1 MMQLVVVLLNLMT
14 MLMRMVGNLDRDD
27 EVAWALT
34 GNGKFTIRSVW
45 DKIRRRCPTVVWGG
59 SFLNRVGISKV
70 ETAPDWVGS
79 GRV

>member
-14 MLMRMVGNLDRDD
+14 MLMRMVGNLDRED

-45 DKIRRRCPTVVWGG
+45 DKIRRCPTVVW
-59 SFLNRVGISKV
+59 VGFSKV
-70 ETAPDWVGS
+70 ETALDWVGS